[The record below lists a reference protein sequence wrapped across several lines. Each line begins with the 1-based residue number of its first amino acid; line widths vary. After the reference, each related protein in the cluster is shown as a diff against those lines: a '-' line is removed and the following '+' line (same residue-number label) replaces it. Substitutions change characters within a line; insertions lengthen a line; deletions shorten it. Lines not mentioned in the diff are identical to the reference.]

1 MTHQAILLVSCLL
14 LVAFGVERLSQR
26 TGVPAVVVLIAIGV
40 LGKPLLETSGLVL
53 GGIDLAVSLLGT
65 VGLVLIVLEGAF
77 DLQLQRQ
84 RLRPACLALVSATLG
99 LLVWCGYFALLSYWA
114 LGLSPFHAFLLAMP
128 FAVISSAVAIP
139 ACHFLSPSGREF
151 VVYESSISDILGI
164 LVFFAALD
172 SDQTFGGMLQN
183 LGSNGLVSIVL
194 GWLCAVG
201 LLFGLLKMGGHI
213 RFAPLLACLFA
224 LYAAGKLMHLSPLI
238 MVLMFGLILNN
249 PALFSRMELLRKV
262 MTDEGFAQ
270 TVYEFKTLTAELT
283 FAVRGVFFV
292 LLGYWTELDSL
303 LHLHA
308 WLAAAVA
315 LLGIY
320 GLRHL
325 LLKLL
330 RIELASAL
338 TWIAPR
344 GLITVLLF
352 LSVKEVVPLPAYLNG
367 ALMLVVMASA
377 LLLGLGRWRWALR
390 ARAA

>member
-1 MTHQAILLVSCLL
+1 MTYPAILLFSCLL

-26 TGVPAVVVLIAIGV
+26 TGVPAVVVLIAMGI
-40 LGKPLLETSGLVL
+40 LGKPLLEAADLGL
-53 GGIDLAVSLLGT
+53 GSIDAAVSLLGT

-77 DLQLQRQ
+77 DLQLR
-84 RLRPACLALVSATLG
+84 RERWRTASLAMVSAALG
-99 LLVWCGYFALLSYWA
+99 LLVWCGFFAVMAWVG
-114 LGLSPFHAFLLAMP
+114 LGLSPFDAFLVAMP

-139 ACHFLSPSGREF
+139 ASGYLSSSGREF

-164 LVFFAALD
+164 LIFFAALD
-172 SDQTFGGMLQN
+172 SDKTWGGVLKN
-183 LGSNGLVSIVL
+183 LGSNGLLSIVL
-194 GWLCAVG
+194 GLLCAVG
-201 LLFGLLKMGGHI
+201 LLFGLLKLGGHI
-213 RFAPLLACLFA
+213 RFVPLLAGLFA
-224 LYAAGKLMHLSPLI
+224 LYTAGKLMHLSPLI

-249 PALFSRMELLRKV
+249 PALFSRLTLLRKV

-270 TVYEFKTLTAELT
+270 TTHEFKTLTAELT

-292 LLGYWTELDSL
+292 LLGYWTDLHSL
-303 LHLHA
+303 LHLQA
-308 WLAAAVA
+308 WLAAAVV

-325 LLKLL
+325 MLKLL

-352 LSVKEVVPLPAYLNG
+352 LSVKEAVHLPAYLDG

-377 LLLGLGRWRWALR
+377 LLLGVGRWRWAMR
-390 ARAA
+390 VRGG